1 MTYFFAVISAIAFGL
16 MAKQLALLVLERI
29 LEYRT
34 TVQLKIL
41 TGETRPKV
49 PFRVFVESFEKWQG
63 KVIQVEIF
71 KNYLNFLNQLIQRSQ
86 KTELKPEQIVT
97 YQILAALLGIF
108 IFMPLTENTIITFFA
123 SALGAF
129 SPILWLR
136 DMAFRREKD
145 ILKELP
151 TALEVISLCVEAGLS
166 LEQGLTKYL
175 QNSKPQ
181 SLKSEFTK
189 VLEQTKMGSSRKD
202 SLQSM
207 SSRLNLT
214 DVSLFVTSVVH
225 AERFGTGMAKTLR
238 QLAITMRDK
247 QVQRAEKAIQE
258 LPVKMLLPLLLF
270 IMPVTF
276 LIIFGPILL
285 DLFH

>member
-145 ILKELP
+145 NLKELP

>member
-1 MTYFFAVISAIAFGL
+1 MMYFFATISAIAFGL
-16 MAKQLALLVLERI
+16 MFEQLALLVLERI
-29 LEYRT
+29 FEYRH
-34 TVQLKIL
+34 TVQLRIL
-41 TGETRPKV
+41 TGETRPQV
-49 PFRVFVESFEKWQG
+49 PFRVFVESLEKWCK
-63 KVIQVEIF
+63 KVVQIEFF

-86 KTELKPEQIVT
+86 KTELKPEQIVS
-97 YQILAALLGIF
+97 YQILAVLLGIF
-108 IFMPLTENTIITFFA
+108 IFIPLTENTIITFFA
-123 SALGAF
+123 SVLGTF

-136 DMAFRREKD
+136 DAAFRREKE

-166 LEQGLTKYL
+166 LEQGLTQYL

-207 SSRLNLT
+207 SSQLNLT

-285 DLFH
+285 DLFQ